1 MESRIMFANLCKY
14 VGISSKVCKDK
25 NDEKC
30 RHKVNTLNLDY
41 KGSPI
46 LDKRET
52 NY

>member
-1 MESRIMFANLCKY
+1 MESRIMFANLCKICRHFLQ
-14 VGISSKVCKDK
+14 GK